1 MNIFNYKRIFCFLI
15 KFSVQIFIW
24 ALCVFGKNL
33 KNSKIFFA
41 LCSIMQNQE
50 KKLPKKSFWPLLG
63 FFFLETNM
71 GESLITHR
79 GFFILTVTRVYK
91 GYYILTEK
99 VLVFR
104 KFRCLLQNMF
114 VFTPSYVFVILAI
127 TNNKIV

>member
-1 MNIFNYKRIFCFLI
+1 MFFDQVFCLDIYIDPLCFWYKFKKFKNFLCIVLNYAEL
-15 KFSVQIFIW
+15 
-24 ALCVFGKNL
+24 GK
-33 KNSKIFFA
+33 I
-41 LCSIMQNQE
+41 
-50 KKLPKKSFWPLLG
+50 LPKKSFWPLLR

-71 GESLITHR
+71 GESLMTHR

-104 KFRCLLQNMF
+104 KFRCLPQNMF